1 MLYKIRVFLVLAE
14 ELHFWRTA
22 SKLNMT
28 QSSLTRH
35 IQALESDLDVK
46 LFDRNKRNV
55 KLTPAGRFLKEKWA
69 AELSKLDDI
78 HQSAKQIELG
88 EVGTLKIA
96 YPDSIAGSVL
106 PKVVKDI
113 IAKYPLLKIEL
124 TALTFDSQLDSLL
137 NHKVDLIITRDKND
151 HSDIIDRELY
161 EEDMGIV
168 VPNNHT
174 LKNIDDLSHETLAQ
188 QRLIVTPNDI
198 GSSHNK
204 LIRDILAYYKLNP
217 PAYIY
222 CEFGS
227 TILSL
232 IREYVGISIMPFSYF
247 YQPNVDLR
255 FIAIPFKTKLYL
267 QFRRDDPNPILDN
280 AIRIICNNVGTEQ
293 L

>member
-1 MLYKIRVFLVLAE
+1 M
-14 ELHFWRTA
+14 
-22 SKLNMT
+22 
-28 QSSLTRH
+28 
-35 IQALESDLDVK
+35 ESDLDIK

-69 AELSKLDDI
+69 AEVFRLDDI

-96 YPDSIAGSVL
+96 YPDSIAGSLL
-106 PKVVKDI
+106 PEVVKDI
-113 IAKYPLLKIEL
+113 TAKYPQLKIEL
-124 TALTFDSQLDSLL
+124 TALTFESQRDSLL

-151 HSDIIDRELY
+151 HPDIIDRILY

-168 VPNNHT
+168 VPNDHP
-174 LKNIDDLSHETLAQ
+174 LKNTNDLNYDIFAK

-204 LIRDILAYYKLNP
+204 LIRDILAYYKLDP
-217 PAYIY
+217 HAYIY

-232 IREYVGISIMPFSYF
+232 IREHVGISILPFSYF
-247 YQPNVDLR
+247 HQPNVDLR
-255 FIAIPFKTKLYL
+255 FITIPFKTKLYL
-267 QFRRDDPNPILDN
+267 HFRRADPNPILEN
-280 AIRIICNNVGTEQ
+280 AIRIICNSVEAERYC
-293 L
+293 